1 MGKELGVAL
10 ALPERRQPETQH
22 QQPVVEIASEPA
34 VLDGALE
41 IHTRRGND
49 PAVDPHRLLTAD
61 PTELPVFQRSKQFG
75 LKRKGQLADLVQ
87 EQRAA
92 VGLLEESPVGLLRA
106 GERAARMAEELALE
120 EGLGDP
126 GTVDRDERPA
136 PARRGDVDRARED
149 SFSRA

>member
-1 MGKELGVAL
+1 
-10 ALPERRQPETQH
+10 
-22 QQPVVEIASEPA
+22 
-34 VLDGALE
+34 
-41 IHTRRGND
+41 
-49 PAVDPHRLLTAD
+49 

-149 SFSRA
+149 SFSRAAFPGQQHRRVD